1 MTVEL
6 WAEIFLKLKFKYLFS
21 KMSSTL
27 DFSGEITVYHSIQLH
42 IYTKRSTASSKDPGI
57 LRGSGST
64 SQNYI
69 FFGILCLLVILLWL
83 LHYCPF
89 CGCLLLSLPCW
100 FYGQCSR
107 ASCSFCCT
115 AAAASATALP
125 SDVVFS
131 RDNFMLLADLR
142 WEIRSC
148 FRYSFQEKKGIVFT
162 KT

>member
-1 MTVEL
+1 M
-6 WAEIFLKLKFKYLFS
+6 AEIFLKLKFKYLFS

-27 DFSGEITVYHSIQLH
+27 NFSVEITVYHSIQLQ
-42 IYTKRSTASSKDPGI
+42 IYTKRSTASSEDPGI

-64 SQNYI
+64 SQNPI
-69 FFGILCLLVILLWL
+69 FLGISCSLVILLWL
-83 LHYCPF
+83 LWLPLR
-89 CGCLLLSLPCW
+89 GCR
-100 FYGQCSR
+100 CSR
-107 ASCSFCCT
+107 YCRADSKASAPT
-115 AAAASATALP
+115 PPVPPAAAASAAALP

-131 RDNFMLLADLR
+131 RGNFTLLADLR